1 MKVKELF
8 EANDIWAQ
16 ILGGLAGKSAQ
27 QVAGEQEAR
36 RQYKAMRDAEKQAK
50 QDAKADMSQPKI
62 DPEKQDT
69 KPTDISDPNKPEGN
83 VNASLDSKVS
93 YAKSKGWVG
102 QRPTNQEKN
111 YLDSVDVYV
120 DPNKLADIPANQNF
134 IPHRPPHEKL
144 SMGSFKAPTA
154 DINTALGMKGQEQI
168 SGYSSYILTPAG
180 WYSKNREAYI
190 NPNSKAHDIIDMY
203 WEKSQG
209 GRK

>member
-1 MKVKELF
+1 MKIKELMEGF
-8 EANDIWAQ
+8 WDSFA
-16 ILGGLAGKSAQ
+16 
-27 QVAGEQEAR
+27 
-36 RQYKAMRDAEKQAK
+36 KASGPNAEKEFGKQLAKKLFSPAVPTKK
-50 QDAKADMSQPKI
+50 QDPKDKIQDPKQSQATEI
-62 DPEKQDT
+62 
-69 KPTDISDPNKPEGN
+69 PNPDKPEGN
-83 VNASLDSKVS
+83 PNATLDSKIA

-102 QRPTNQEKN
+102 ARPTNNDKV

-120 DPNKLADIPANQNF
+120 DPNKLAGVAASQNF

-154 DINTALGMKGQEQI
+154 DINTALGMKGQSAI

-190 NPNSKAHDIIDMY
+190 NPNSRAQDIIDMY

>member
-1 MKVKELF
+1 MKIKELMEGFWDSFEKASRPGAEEEFGKQLAKKLFSPASPAQKQDPKVKVQ
-8 EANDIWAQ
+8 DP
-16 ILGGLAGKSAQ
+16 
-27 QVAGEQEAR
+27 
-36 RQYKAMRDAEKQAK
+36 KQS
-50 QDAKADMSQPKI
+50 QDQTTTQA
-62 DPEKQDT
+62 T
-69 KPTDISDPNKPEGN
+69 KISDPNKPEGN
-83 VNASLDSKVS
+83 PNATLDSKIA

-102 QRPTNQEKN
+102 ARPTNNDKV

-120 DPNKLADIPANQNF
+120 DPNKLADIPASQNF
-134 IPHRPPHEKL
+134 IPHRQPHEKL

-154 DINTALGMKGQEQI
+154 DINKALGMKGQSEI

-190 NPNSKAHDIIDMY
+190 NPISRAQDVIDMY

>member
-1 MKVKELF
+1 VKIKELTEGF
-8 EANDIWAQ
+8 ADDFGAGARGGFGRA
-16 ILGGLAGKSAQ
+16 LGKK
-27 QVAGEQEAR
+27 VAS
-36 RQYKAMRDAEKQAK
+36 YLKKDSTKQPQDPKDKIQDPKDTIQDPK
-50 QDAKADMSQPKI
+50 QP
-62 DPEKQDT
+62 QDQTTTQAT
-69 KPTDISDPNKPEGN
+69 KISDPNKPEGN
-83 VNASLDSKVS
+83 PNATLDSKIA

-102 QRPTNQEKN
+102 ARPTNNDKV

-120 DPNKLADIPANQNF
+120 DPNKLADIPASQNF
-134 IPHRPPHEKL
+134 IPHRQPHEKL

-154 DINTALGMKGQEQI
+154 DINKALGMKGQSEI

-190 NPNSKAHDIIDMY
+190 NPISRAQDVIDMY

>member
-1 MKVKELF
+1 MEGFWDSFEKASRPGSEEEFGKQLAKKLF
-8 EANDIWAQ
+8 SPASPAQ
-16 ILGGLAGKSAQ
+16 
-27 QVAGEQEAR
+27 
-36 RQYKAMRDAEKQAK
+36 K
-50 QDAKADMSQPKI
+50 QDPKAKVQDPKQSQDQTTP
-62 DPEKQDT
+62 QAT
-69 KPTDISDPNKPEGN
+69 KISDPNKPEGN

-120 DPNKLADIPANQNF
+120 DPNMLADIPANQNF

-144 SMGSFKAPTA
+144 GMGSFKAPTA

-190 NPNSKAHDIIDMY
+190 NPKSKAQDIIDMY

>member
-1 MKVKELF
+1 MKIKELF
-8 EANDIWAQ
+8 EAGSVSNF
-16 ILGGLAGKSAQ
+16 LGGLLGQSPDTVAAAGRQLSRT
-27 QVAGEQEAR
+27 GEYAPKKKPNDVVQDPKDKI
-36 RQYKAMRDAEKQAK
+36 QDPKQ
-50 QDAKADMSQPKI
+50 SQATEIPN
-62 DPEKQDT
+62 
-69 KPTDISDPNKPEGN
+69 PNKPEGN
-83 VNASLDSKVS
+83 PNATLDSKIA

-102 QRPTNQEKN
+102 ARPTNNDKV

-120 DPNKLADIPANQNF
+120 DPNKLADVAASQNF

-154 DINTALGMKGQEQI
+154 DINTALGMKGQSAI

-190 NPNSKAHDIIDMY
+190 NPNSRAQDIIDMY

>member
-1 MKVKELF
+1 MKIR
-8 EANDIWAQ
+8 DITEGWADDFDAGARGGFGTA
-16 ILGGLAGKSAQ
+16 LGKK
-27 QVAGEQEAR
+27 VAS
-36 RQYKAMRDAEKQAK
+36 YFDKDATKQK
-50 QDAKADMSQPKI
+50 QDPKDKIQDPKDKIQDPKQP
-62 DPEKQDT
+62 QDQTTTQAT
-69 KPTDISDPNKPEGN
+69 KISDPNKPEGN
-83 VNASLDSKVS
+83 PNATLDSKIA

-102 QRPTNQEKN
+102 ARPTNNDKV

-120 DPNKLADIPANQNF
+120 DPNKLAGVAASQNF

-154 DINTALGMKGQEQI
+154 DINTALGMKGQSAI

-180 WYSKNREAYI
+180 WYSKNRESYI
-190 NPNSKAHDIIDMY
+190 NPVSRAQDVIDMY

>member
-1 MKVKELF
+1 VKIKELTEGF
-8 EANDIWAQ
+8 ADDFDAGARGGFGRA
-16 ILGGLAGKSAQ
+16 LGKK
-27 QVAGEQEAR
+27 VASYLKKDSTEQP
-36 RQYKAMRDAEKQAK
+36 QDPKDKIQDPKDKIQDPKQ
-50 QDAKADMSQPKI
+50 SQATEIPN
-62 DPEKQDT
+62 
-69 KPTDISDPNKPEGN
+69 PNKPEGN
-83 VNASLDSKVS
+83 PNATLDSKIA

-102 QRPTNQEKN
+102 ARPTNNDKV

-120 DPNKLADIPANQNF
+120 DPNKLADVAASQNF

-154 DINTALGMKGQEQI
+154 DINTALGMKGQSAI

-190 NPNSKAHDIIDMY
+190 NPNSRAQDIIDMY

>member
-1 MKVKELF
+1 MEGF
-8 EANDIWAQ
+8 WDSFA
-16 ILGGLAGKSAQ
+16 
-27 QVAGEQEAR
+27 
-36 RQYKAMRDAEKQAK
+36 KASGPNAEKEFGKQLAKKLFSPAVPTKK
-50 QDAKADMSQPKI
+50 QDPKDKIQDPKQSQATEI
-62 DPEKQDT
+62 
-69 KPTDISDPNKPEGN
+69 PNPDKPEGN
-83 VNASLDSKVS
+83 PNATLDSKIA

-102 QRPTNQEKN
+102 ARPTNNDKV

-120 DPNKLADIPANQNF
+120 DPNKLAGVAASQNF

-154 DINTALGMKGQEQI
+154 DINTALGMKGQSAI

-190 NPNSKAHDIIDMY
+190 NPNSRAQDIIDMY